1 MTVISVCHHNY
12 LRYSLHRQRLCLT
25 ALHALSL
32 HLETSKTQIKC
43 SCKFFY
49 EKLSKCSDTKRGWTG
64 SKVQSPE
71 PRFQSWILD
80 PQFLKVSVS
89 TYVVL
94 FIIRKSMRSSF
105 ISGLFHFL
113 NFLIFFIFFM
123 KQNYFLRL
131 CVRVLWTSLSHC
143 GRERVFEQI
152 NLQKINLFVHTNQ
165 IVHTVMQIKSFKL
178 RLIFCRIT

>member
-1 MTVISVCHHNY
+1 MTVISVCHHNH

-113 NFLIFFIFFM
+113 NFLIFFIFFYET
-123 KQNYFLRL
+123 KLFLTLMRESTL
-131 CVRVLWTSLSHC
+131 DLSLSLWK
-143 GRERVFEQI
+143 RESLRTDKFTKNKFI
-152 NLQKINLFVHTNQ
+152 CSY
-165 IVHTVMQIKSFKL
+165 KSN
-178 RLIFCRIT
+178 CSYSNAN